1 MKRYLKLCR
10 RAAFFGSL
18 LAASASAAMNNPPVH
33 LQGQDLAQALLP
45 QVLSMVQI
53 LAIAGANRQGMARY
67 VSIALGRDDY
77 VYSLSDQRFIR
88 CIKDHYALTPWRVCG
103 DFAKVR
109 VAVMGESM
117 EPMAPET
124 VWYLAYRDG
133 RWARLVKDDDGHFTR
148 GNLQPAELPPYAVRC
163 FNLDQKEVL
172 DEGAD

>member
-1 MKRYLKLCR
+1 MSRCLKLCGLL
-10 RAAFFGSL
+10 FLFCSL
-18 LAASASAAMNNPPVH
+18 LATSTSADRPAVH
-33 LQGQDLAQALLP
+33 LEGHDLSQELLP
-45 QVLSMVQI
+45 QVLSMVQV
-53 LAIAGANRQGMARY
+53 LAIAGANRHGMARY
-67 VSIALGRDDY
+67 VSIAFGRDDY
-77 VYSLSDQRFIR
+77 VYSLADQRFIR

-124 VWYLAYRDG
+124 IWYLAYRDG
-133 RWARLVKDDDGHFTR
+133 HWTRLLKDEDGHFTR

-172 DEGAD
+172 DEGMD